1 MCRVLIFNDTDDV
14 GLAVAVALQAHGYL
28 PLVFRN
34 VFSAVR
40 GLQETIFDVAIVDKL
55 TMQADSVTLVKIL
68 RRRVPGLPIV
78 VMSGREDDASML
90 DRLNYD
96 PGCAGAVRFQRPFR
110 TQDLIAAISQAVEQT
125 IANVVYV

>member
-1 MCRVLIFNDTDDV
+1 MCRVLIVDDNEEV
-14 GLAVAVALQAHGYL
+14 GPALAVALRAYGYL
-28 PLVFRN
+28 PQVFRN

-55 TMQADSVTLVKIL
+55 TMQTDSVTLVKIL

-78 VMSGREDDASML
+78 VMSGGEDDASTL

-96 PGCAGAVRFQRPFR
+96 PSCAGTVRLQRPFR
-110 TQDLIAAISQAVEQT
+110 PQDLIAAISQAVEQT
-125 IANVVYV
+125 MANVVYV

>member
-1 MCRVLIFNDTDDV
+1 MCRVLIVDDRV
-14 GLAVAVALQAHGYL
+14 GPAVAVALQAHGYL

-55 TMQADSVTLVKIL
+55 TMQTDSVTLVKIL

-78 VMSGREDDASML
+78 VMSGREDDASTL

-96 PGCAGAVRFQRPFR
+96 PGCAGAVRLQRPFR
-110 TQDLIAAISQAVEQT
+110 TQDLIAAIGQAVEQT
-125 IANVVYV
+125 MANVVYV

>member
-1 MCRVLIFNDTDDV
+1 MCRVLIVDDNEGV
-14 GLAVAVALQAHGYL
+14 GPAVAVALQAHGYL

-55 TMQADSVTLVKIL
+55 TMQTDSVTLVKIL
-68 RRRVPGLPIV
+68 RRRTPDLPVV
-78 VMSGREDDASML
+78 VMSGEEGDASTL

-96 PGCAGAVRFQRPFR
+96 PGCAGAVRLLRPFR
-110 TQDLIAAISQAVEQT
+110 PQDLIAAISQAVEHMS
-125 IANVVYV
+125 ANVIYV